1 MRVDL
6 RNLTVRFGATT
17 AVDDLSLTLDGSKIY
32 GLLGRN
38 GAGKTS
44 LLAVLSAFRKADA
57 GEIVVNGEDPFENWK
72 ITRDIC
78 FIRDRIDSQDEDKVS
93 AVLKFAAS
101 LRPNWDAAYA
111 DKLVRLFNLPLK
123 KKVSALSR
131 GMKSAL
137 GITLGLATRAPLT
150 IFDESYLGLD
160 APSRYAFYDELLA
173 DYMANPRMI
182 ILSTHLIEEVAPLF
196 EEVVIIDHGRLVL
209 HDEADAVRS
218 RGAAVTGPAEAVDR
232 FVEGLTVLSEQRL
245 GPTKSAMVVGPLD
258 PGRRAAAT
266 ALNLE
271 LGPVALQELFV
282 HLTKEPTQ

>member
-1 MRVDL
+1 MRVEL
-6 RNLTVRFGATT
+6 RNLTVRYGPTT
-17 AVDDLSLTLDGSKIY
+17 AVDGLSLTLDGPKIY

-44 LLAVLSAFRKADA
+44 MLAVLAAFRKAAA
-57 GEIVVNGEDPFENWK
+57 GEILVNGEDPFENWK
-72 ITRDIC
+72 ITRDVC

-111 DKLVRLFNLPLK
+111 DKLTRLFNLPLK
-123 KKVSALSR
+123 KRVSALSR

-160 APSRYAFYDELLA
+160 APTRYAFYDELLA

-209 HDEADAVRS
+209 HDEAEAVRS
-218 RGAAVTGPAEAVDR
+218 LGAAVTGSAEAVDR
-232 FVEGLTVLSEQRL
+232 FVEGLTRPVRAAARADQVR
-245 GPTKSAMVVGPLD
+245 D
-258 PGRRAAAT
+258 GRRAARSRT
-266 ALNLE
+266 ACR
-271 LGPVALQELFV
+271 GAK
-282 HLTKEPTQ
+282 H